1 MKKITNDNY
10 FDVWKQLSRTD
21 GISEIP
27 VELSQSHETVKS
39 IHEMGEW
46 GALDNDADLK
56 EFKDLFFESLQ
67 DFIEKNAPD
76 IFSDAG
82 GGESGN
88 DSEPDEK
95 PKRAKK
101 KKAKEET
108 PEPEIEEEE
117 EI

>member
-1 MKKITNDNY
+1 M
-10 FDVWKQLSRTD
+10 D
-21 GISEIP
+21 G
-27 VELSQSHETVKS
+27 
-39 IHEMGEW
+39 
-46 GALDNDADLK
+46 DADLK

-88 DSEPDEK
+88 DPEPDEK

-108 PEPEIEEEE
+108 SEPEIEEEE
-117 EI
+117 EREVAARTRKPLGERFFEGSWGQGVGY